1 MNSKRLFASAI
12 LLTLAA
18 AMYVAAASSRH
29 TVPGATVTAL
39 TSTQNSENGPKYD
52 ITAVELKHRL
62 DKNEKTTILDARGT
76 VNGQTI
82 KGALHVPTSE
92 VEAWAKSV
100 NKVSFIV
107 SFCTCPH
114 DEAANASVAKLRGLG
129 FKNAFSLKGGL
140 NAAVQAGI
148 PTADVSE

>member
-1 MNSKRLFASAI
+1 MKSKKLFASAI

-29 TVPGATVTAL
+29 IVPGTATTAPAAAQE
-39 TSTQNSENGPKYD
+39 SDGAKYEM
-52 ITAVELKHRL
+52 TAVELKHRL

-92 VEAWAKSV
+92 VEAWSK
-100 NKVSFIV
+100 NVSKAAFIV

-140 NAAVQAGI
+140 NAAMQAGI